1 MRDFNKK
8 AMNAFNSRK
17 ASSQQRK
24 VKYVENQL
32 SIPIVTSI
40 PVPNQGNNGDLV
52 IFSSPLKNES
62 VLYYKS
68 KGKWNTVQTSGFSNY
83 NSNNTATAAMA
94 TSTIH
99 DTGWFQVNNS
109 DDTNNLSNGIYTIS
123 HGKNSSLVTTNVFC
137 RFEALSNGMPQ
148 LYTIDLSSH
157 VSNSGPNANR
167 YGYWVNI
174 VDNNTIEVH
183 IHPDG
188 LSILHSEILSDTNSN
203 TSTLLSSLDSS
214 NIGLLE
220 LRVVVNPITGDRNM
234 PIANNKTDKNNPY
247 KSNSKTSRVSSSNTV
262 INTAGAKEH
271 GTKESNFKI
280 GIGSTG
286 VLLKNNNGT
295 LQVRNEDDDAD
306 AVIKAKRLSL
316 PTNLSGTGDA
326 IKGQIHYDSSDSA
339 YKLHGQYLML
349 DSVTTGTNGEKAGLL
364 ILPSYED
371 SFVKFFDQV
380 SAKWTIGYDGYNTTT
395 FTDATC
401 VLTADSTTVS
411 YTNGSAVDLNG
422 AGGLTVSGTGIPDNT
437 YINSINTGANTFLM
451 TNAAT
456 SGDGSA
462 TTTLTFNTIENKFKI
477 NAGGTLDDAST
488 FELDNSGNL
497 EIEGTLDVKG
507 ASVNVGASSLM
518 TISENEIDVSSGDL
532 TLDVGGDIKLDT
544 GGNDIYLKSSGTTA
558 AAINT
563 STNPHCRLYGG
574 GNISSADYLQLR
586 VTGASGAGTLQTH
599 DAAGS
604 AAHLTI
610 DADGDLIMT
619 SDTGNFIAQKAG
631 TEFSVANSAYA
642 GMIIGYSSYFNTTA
656 TAGYNTITISTTM
669 AVLTTA
675 NSNLV
680 NIVFTAPP
688 SGNVEIELSCMVY
701 GSSKEIMF
709 SLSDAAIYNEVDQI
723 HTYDDVGYKTDETDY
738 DIVDTKF
745 VVTGLTAGN
754 SYQYWLA
761 AKSSSNSSYI
771 YHGKSRVGTHTH
783 PIIVKAV
790 ALPGTITT
798 GT

>member
-1 MRDFNKK
+1 MRDINKAIK
-8 AMNAFNSRK
+8 AFNSRK
-17 ASSQQRK
+17 ASNQQRK

-52 IFSSPLKNES
+52 IFSSPTKDES
-62 VLYYKS
+62 TLYYKS

-83 NSNNTATAAMA
+83 NSNNTATVAMA
-94 TSTIH
+94 TSTVY

-137 RFEALSNGMPQ
+137 RFEALNNGMPQ

-174 VDNNTIEVH
+174 VDNDTIEVH

-234 PIANNKTDKNNPY
+234 PIASNKTDKNNPY
-247 KSNSKTSRVSSSNTV
+247 KGNSKTSRISSSNTV

-316 PTNLSGTGDA
+316 PTNVSGVSGID
-326 IKGQIHYDSSDSA
+326 KGQIHFDSDDSA
-339 YKLHGQYLML
+339 YKLHGQFLML
-349 DSVTTGTNGEKAGLL
+349 DNSTTGTDGEKAGIL
-364 ILPSYED
+364 ILPKYED

-401 VLTADSTTVS
+401 VLTADSKTVS
-411 YTNGSAVDLNG
+411 YTNGSAVD
-422 AGGLTVSGTGIPDNT
+422 I
-437 YINSINTGANTFLM
+437 
-451 TNAAT
+451 
-456 SGDGSA
+456 
-462 TTTLTFNTIENKFKI
+462 
-477 NAGGTLDDAST
+477 
-488 FELDNSGNL
+488 
-497 EIEGTLDVKG
+497 
-507 ASVNVGASSLM
+507 
-518 TISENEIDVSSGDL
+518 
-532 TLDVGGDIKLDT
+532 
-544 GGNDIYLKSSGTTA
+544 
-558 AAINT
+558 
-563 STNPHCRLYGG
+563 
-574 GNISSADYLQLR
+574 
-586 VTGASGAGTLQTH
+586 
-599 DAAGS
+599 
-604 AAHLTI
+604 
-610 DADGDLIMT
+610 
-619 SDTGNFIAQKAG
+619 
-631 TEFSVANSAYA
+631 
-642 GMIIGYSSYFNTTA
+642 
-656 TAGYNTITISTTM
+656 
-669 AVLTTA
+669 
-675 NSNLV
+675 
-680 NIVFTAPP
+680 
-688 SGNVEIELSCMVY
+688 
-701 GSSKEIMF
+701 
-709 SLSDAAIYNEVDQI
+709 
-723 HTYDDVGYKTDETDY
+723 
-738 DIVDTKF
+738 
-745 VVTGLTAGN
+745 
-754 SYQYWLA
+754 
-761 AKSSSNSSYI
+761 
-771 YHGKSRVGTHTH
+771 
-783 PIIVKAV
+783 
-790 ALPGTITT
+790 
-798 GT
+798 

>member
-1 MRDFNKK
+1 MRDIHK
-8 AMNAFNSRK
+8 AIKAFNSRK

-52 IFSSPLKNES
+52 IFSSPLKDES
-62 VLYYKS
+62 TLYYKS

-83 NSNNTATAAMA
+83 NSNNTATVAMA
-94 TSTIH
+94 TSTVH

-137 RFEALSNGMPQ
+137 RFEALNNGMPQ

-234 PIANNKTDKNNPY
+234 PIASNKTDKNNPY
-247 KSNSKTSRVSSSNTV
+247 KGNSKTSRVSSSNTV

-316 PTNLSGTGDA
+316 PTNVSGVSGID
-326 IKGQIHYDSSDSA
+326 KGQVHFDSDDSA

-349 DSVTTGTNGEKAGLL
+349 DNSTTGTDGEKAGIL
-364 ILPSYED
+364 ILPKYED

-401 VLTADSTTVS
+401 VLTADSKTVS
-411 YTNGSAVDLNG
+411 YTNGSALDSNG
-422 AGGLTVSGTGIPDNT
+422 GNGLTVSGTGIPANT
-437 YINSINTGANTFLM
+437 YINSINTSANTFTL

-477 NAGGTLDDAST
+477 NAGGTLDDDSS
-488 FELDNSGNL
+488 FELDNQGNL
-497 EIEGTLDVKG
+497 VL
-507 ASVNVGASSLM
+507 A
-518 TISENEIDVSSGDL
+518 
-532 TLDVGGDIKLDT
+532 GDIAVNGDT
-544 GGNDIYLKSSGTTA
+544 ITSDGSLVIKATSVTLNPSNGRIGLKNNDTEYSVI
-558 AAINT
+558 
-563 STNPHCRLYGG
+563 GG
-574 GNISSADYLQLR
+574 GY
-586 VTGASGAGTLQTH
+586 AGTILGYQMIGEGAVHSSEILATSF
-599 DAAGS
+599 AV
-604 AAHLTI
+604 T
-610 DADGDLIMT
+610 DADHRVK
-619 SDTGNFIAQKAG
+619 F
-631 TEFSVANSAYA
+631 V
-642 GMIIGYSSYFNTTA
+642 
-656 TAGYNTITISTTM
+656 
-669 AVLTTA
+669 
-675 NSNLV
+675 
-680 NIVFTAPP
+680 APP
-688 SGNVEIELSCMVY
+688 SGNVEIFVQIFRN
-701 GSSKEIMF
+701 SS
-709 SLSDAAIYNEVDQI
+709 SSNRYLYLGLSDNATYNSIGASYEQQNS
-723 HTYDDVGYKTDETDY
+723 YADETD
-738 DIVDTKF
+738 DTVINHTW
-745 VVTGLTAGN
+745 VVTGLTPGTA
-754 SYQYWLA
+754 YEYWLG
-761 AKSSSNSSYI
+761 AKTSSATLYL
-771 YHGKSRVGTHTH
+771 GWGGTGTGRYCDF
-783 PIIVKAV
+783 IMKAT
-790 ALPGTITT
+790 ALPPATAEFAVYD
-798 GT
+798 